1 MYAVSDRF
9 LQVARRGGTSISK
22 VEVWRDGAIVP
33 LDTDTSTVPILD
45 GSVTDDATRP
55 GIRRSLTL
63 TTTSDLWNELNT
75 PGTLLKPF
83 RGWRYI
89 DGSTEYAALGVFAV
103 DATRRV
109 YEHSATDAMTL
120 TCPDLWA
127 RVQRSRFEAPRVAS
141 GNAVTQAVS
150 WVTECFTDAPDTE
163 VTATSSV
170 SVTDQVY
177 DRDRSQAI
185 VDMAKA
191 AAFDIS
197 FGSDGQVVARPIP
210 SVDDPIAWTANTGEL
225 GVLISASRERS
236 VQRVYNVV
244 VVSGQDVDGAPPFTP
259 VVRADTDPA
268 SPTYVGD
275 ATNPGMG
282 RIPYFY
288 SSPLL
293 LTTAQANAAA
303 ATIYAR
309 VRLPA
314 VQLAF
319 TQSVNPALETGDV
332 VRVALPDGDNERHL
346 IERVETSLTVDGVQS
361 ITARSTRSE
370 DDGGD

>member
-1 MYAVSDRF
+1 MYAVSDKF
-9 LQVARRGGTSISK
+9 LQVARRGGTSIAK
-22 VEVWRDGAIVP
+22 VEVWRDGALVE
-33 LDTDTSTVPILD
+33 LATDTVPILD

-63 TTTSDLWNELNT
+63 TTTSDLWGELNT
-75 PGTLLKPF
+75 PGTVLKPF

-89 DGSTEYAALGVFAV
+89 DGSTEYAALGVFTV
-103 DATRRV
+103 DSSRRM

-127 RVQRSRFEAPRVAS
+127 RVQRARFEAPRVAS

-163 VTATSSV
+163 VTATSTV

-185 VDMAKA
+185 VDIAKA
-191 AAFDIS
+191 GAFDIS
-197 FGSDGQVVARPIP
+197 FGSEGQVVARPTP
-210 SVDDPIAWTANTGEL
+210 SVDDDVAWTANPGEL

-244 VVSGQDVDGAPPFTP
+244 VVSGQDVDGSPPFAP
-259 VVRADTDPA
+259 VVLADTDPT

-275 ATNPGMG
+275 ATDPGIG
-282 RIPYFY
+282 RIPYFF
-288 SSPLL
+288 SSALL

-314 VQLAF
+314 VQLAL
-319 TQSVNPALETGDV
+319 TQSVNPALESGDV
-332 VRVALPDGDNERHL
+332 VRVVLPDGEIERHI
-346 IERVETSLTVDGVQS
+346 IERVETPLTVDGVQS
-361 ITARSTRSE
+361 ITARSTRAE
-370 DDGGD
+370 DDGSD